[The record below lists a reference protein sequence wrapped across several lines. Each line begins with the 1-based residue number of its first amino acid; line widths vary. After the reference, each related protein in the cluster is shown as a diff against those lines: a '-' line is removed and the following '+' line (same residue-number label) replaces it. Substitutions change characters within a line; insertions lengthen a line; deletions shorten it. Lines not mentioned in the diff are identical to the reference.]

1 MKSLVIQDCICDHR
15 RTGVGHILEATAA
28 LLIRF
33 PTRSFPF
40 FPPNV
45 KDAPP
50 YTSSPTRRQA
60 IIWGG
65 TGLMITLVGALGWH
79 WGSPTIRSLLHASA
93 PQPKDSDFPLGES
106 APSVPT
112 SEPLSRNSFAPYLNN
127 DFLLQAGGTRSIF
140 TAKLIEVSSE
150 RTQRTLKGVFS
161 DFSILFE
168 APRHVSTEDGYFL
181 VSHSLRGSVQIFLSP
196 VGRSE
201 KHTLLQAVI
210 SQRI

>member
-1 MKSLVIQDCICDHR
+1 MKSLVIQDCICDHHQ
-15 RTGVGHILEATAA
+15 TGVGHILEAMAA

-40 FPPNV
+40 SPPNV
-45 KDAPP
+45 KDAPTN
-50 YTSSPTRRQA
+50 TSSPTRRQA
-60 IIWGG
+60 LTWGG
-65 TGLMITLVGALGWH
+65 IGLVTTLIGALGWH
-79 WGSPTIRSLLHASA
+79 WGSPRIRSLLHASA
-93 PQPKDSDFPLGES
+93 PSPTAGDSPVRES
-106 APSVPT
+106 SPSVPT
-112 SEPLSRNSFAPYLNN
+112 SGPLSRSSFAPYLNN
-127 DFLLQAGGTRSIF
+127 DFLLQAGGARTIF

-150 RTQRTLKGVFS
+150 RTQRTHKGVFS

-168 APRHVSTEDGYFL
+168 APRFVSPDEGYFL
-181 VSHSLRGSVQIFLSP
+181 VSHSLKGSVQIFLSP